1 MSLEVKNHLKH
12 ISVTLVT
19 LLEQL
24 NVEPILKSEL
34 EPTEISEALKKRV
47 SWIKTSGLAVPE
59 VTTEKMVLLHLLWLQ
74 HIGRIVVED
83 IDPQCGAIRVRISFD
98 DVIKHKIMENS
109 KC

>member
-1 MSLEVKNHLKH
+1 MEVKNHLKH
-12 ISVTLVT
+12 ISVTLAT

-47 SWIKTSGLAVPE
+47 SWIKTSDLAVPE

-83 IDPQCGAIRVRISFD
+83 IDPQCGAIRIRISID
-98 DVIKHKIMENS
+98 DVFRHKDMGNS

>member
-1 MSLEVKNHLKH
+1 MEGKNHLEH
-12 ISVTLVT
+12 ISVTLAT

-24 NVEPILKSEL
+24 NVEPILKSGL
-34 EPTEISEALKKRV
+34 EPMEISMALKKRV
-47 SWIKTSGLAVPE
+47 SWIKTSDLAVPE

>member
-1 MSLEVKNHLKH
+1 MEVKNHLKH

-34 EPTEISEALKKRV
+34 EPMEISEALKKRV
-47 SWIKTSGLAVPE
+47 SWIKTSDLAVPE
-59 VTTEKMVLLHLLWLQ
+59 VTTEKMVLLDLLWIQ
-74 HIGRIVVED
+74 QIGRIVVED
-83 IDPQCGAIRVRISFD
+83 IDPQCGAIRVRLSID
-98 DVIKHKIMENS
+98 DVFKHKNMENS

>member
-34 EPTEISEALKKRV
+34 EPMEISEALKKRV

-74 HIGRIVVED
+74 QIGRIVVAD
-83 IDPQCGAIRVRISFD
+83 IDPQCGAIRV
-98 DVIKHKIMENS
+98 
-109 KC
+109 

>member
-1 MSLEVKNHLKH
+1 MEVKNHLKH

-34 EPTEISEALKKRV
+34 EPMEISEALKKRV
-47 SWIKTSGLAVPE
+47 SWIKTSDLAVPE
-59 VTTEKMVLLHLLWLQ
+59 VITEKMVLLHLLWLQ

>member
-1 MSLEVKNHLKH
+1 MEVKNHVNH
-12 ISVTLVT
+12 ISVTLAT

-34 EPTEISEALKKRV
+34 EPMEISEALKKRV
-47 SWIKTSGLAVPE
+47 SWIKTSDLAVPE

-74 HIGRIVVED
+74 HIGRILVED

>member
-1 MSLEVKNHLKH
+1 MEVKNHQKH
-12 ISVTLVT
+12 ISVTLAT

-24 NVEPILKSEL
+24 NVEPILKSAL
-34 EPTEISEALKKRV
+34 EPMEISEALKKRV
-47 SWIKTSGLAVPE
+47 SWIKTSDLAVPE
-59 VTTEKMVLLHLLWLQ
+59 VITEKMVLLHLLWLQ

-83 IDPQCGAIRVRISFD
+83 IDPQCGAIRVRISFA

>member
-1 MSLEVKNHLKH
+1 MEVKNHLKH

-34 EPTEISEALKKRV
+34 EPMAISEALKKQV
-47 SWIKTSGLAVPE
+47 SWIKTTDLAVPE

-83 IDPQCGAIRVRISFD
+83 IDPQCGAIRVRISID
-98 DVIKHKIMENS
+98 DVFKHKNMENS

>member
-1 MSLEVKNHLKH
+1 MEVKNHLEH
-12 ISVTLVT
+12 ISVTLAT

-24 NVEPILKSEL
+24 NVEPILKSGL
-34 EPTEISEALKKRV
+34 EPMEISMALKKRV
-47 SWIKTSGLAVPE
+47 SWIKTSDLAVPE

>member
-1 MSLEVKNHLKH
+1 MEVKNHQKH
-12 ISVTLVT
+12 ISVTLAT

-24 NVEPILKSEL
+24 NVEPILKSAL
-34 EPTEISEALKKRV
+34 EPMEISEALKKRV
-47 SWIKTSGLAVPE
+47 SWIKTSDLAVPE

>member
-1 MSLEVKNHLKH
+1 MEVKNHLNH
-12 ISVTLVT
+12 ISVTLAT

-24 NVEPILKSEL
+24 NVEPILKSAL
-34 EPTEISEALKKRV
+34 EPMEISEALKKRV
-47 SWIKTSGLAVPE
+47 SWIKTSDLVTPD

-83 IDPQCGAIRVRISFD
+83 IDPQCGDIRIRISID
-98 DVIKHKIMENS
+98 DVFRHKNMENS

>member
-12 ISVTLVT
+12 ISVTLAT

-34 EPTEISEALKKRV
+34 EPMEISEALKKRV